1 MKYSKRKKE
10 NKHIAVIDSKDTG
23 LFSELTLSA
32 LQYD

>member
-1 MKYSKRKKE
+1 MKHSKRKKE

-23 LFSELTLSA
+23 LYSDLTMSA